1 MFLDLVH
8 GVEDLCS
15 VYISSLMLYQLGL
28 SVLTAKRILKLNSTM
43 ELVNLLVGLF
53 LILGN
58 GVKALRY
65 LKYVLG
71 TNRRLT
77 N

>member
-1 MFLDLVH
+1 MH

-15 VYISSLMLYQLGL
+15 VYISSLMLHQLGL

-53 LILGN
+53 LIVEN
-58 GVKALRY
+58 GVK
-65 LKYVLG
+65 LKLCIK
-71 TNRRLT
+71 NM
-77 N
+77 